1 MERVEQRP
9 HRIERALGC
18 LLGGALGDALGAPV
32 EFMQL
37 SEIRRELGTRG
48 VVDLMPAYGRV
59 GAITDDTQMT
69 LFTAEGLIRARAR
82 WMARGV
88 CDEAGVLHHALL
100 RWLHTQGYRSPAMPP
115 RGEPW
120 PDGWLAQQRE
130 LFSSRAPGMTC
141 LSALKMS
148 AHFGQEAS
156 NDSKGCG
163 AIMRVAPIG
172 LFVELEEGTDGAEPR
187 VFTLACES
195 ARSTHGHA
203 TSTLASGFFALVI
216 AHLLRGTPL
225 RDAVSAAR
233 PFVASHPESRE
244 VSRAI
249 DNALRVTDSPAP
261 TTPETVE
268 RLGGGWIAEE
278 ALAVSLF
285 CALRADSFEHGVL
298 LAVNHS
304 GDSDSTGSMTG
315 QLLGALWGVERLP
328 SGWLEQLELRDVIE
342 QLGRDL
348 IAAAEGKLAGQDERY
363 PAW

>member
-9 HRIERALGC
+9 HRTDRALGC

-37 SEIRRELGTRG
+37 SEIRRELGARG

-69 LFTAEGLIRARAR
+69 LFTAEGLIRARAG
-82 WMARGV
+82 AQGS
-88 CDEAGVLHHALL
+88 EAGVLHHALL

-115 RGEPW
+115 RGDPW
-120 PDGWLAQQRE
+120 PDGWLVQQRE
-130 LFSSRAPGMTC
+130 LFASRAPGMTC
-141 LSALKMS
+141 LSALKAS

-172 LFVELEEGTDGAEPR
+172 LFVELEERADDAEPR
-187 VFTLACES
+187 AFTLACDS

-216 AHLLRGTPL
+216 AHLLRGTSL

-233 PFVASHPESRE
+233 PFVARHPESRE
-244 VSRAI
+244 VLKAL

-261 TTPETVE
+261 ATPETIE

-315 QLLGALWGVERLP
+315 QLLGALWGAERLP
-328 SGWLEQLELRDVIE
+328 SGWLEQLELRSVIE
-342 QLGRDL
+342 ELGRDL
-348 IAAAEGKLAGQDERY
+348 IAAAEGKLSGLDERY